1 MKELCAKFHCAS
13 RSMGMER
20 IEHPLFYRVPIA
32 LRFEIGD
39 PAPTVPV
46 YLPDGRANQQYIE
59 SAFHRAS
66 TLFRSLPDTWD
77 ILRFDC
83 YEGENFQ
90 ELLKIVRAVTG
101 LPAPHESA
109 SSSVEDKDLRLFSFY
124 WNIVD
129 SVFVCRLLREVIAA
143 DIGGH
148 NALVSSVYWMNTRDS
163 ILFHLYDD
171 RGCDIIGANK
181 EMLHPIYV
189 QYNDWLL
196 DYDRTR
202 MDERFAR

>member
-39 PAPTVPV
+39 PAPTVPI

-109 SSSVEDKDLRLFSFY
+109 SSFERSDRSRY
-124 WNIVD
+124 WWTQCLGVLCVLD
-129 SVFVCRLLREVIAA
+129 EYARFDFVPSL
-143 DIGGH
+143 
-148 NALVSSVYWMNTRDS
+148 
-163 ILFHLYDD
+163 
-171 RGCDIIGANK
+171 
-181 EMLHPIYV
+181 
-189 QYNDWLL
+189 
-196 DYDRTR
+196 
-202 MDERFAR
+202 